1 LDKLVCDSRYQRGI
15 EEKRVTR
22 IIDNFDAKLLGTLEL
37 SKRKNG
43 TFAVI
48 DGQHRFEAL
57 KALGR
62 KTCPALVHSDL
73 SVQQEAD
80 LFARQNMGRKQL
92 TPVQRF
98 RAQVFSGDPQAVE
111 LQNAMTKYGF
121 SAQVGPTTV
130 NGAIRAIA
138 ALERIYRARGIENVE
153 QTLSMIAD
161 LWYVEKVATDQHM
174 IRGCSLFLWNY
185 GDRFDE
191 QHAERLRRVSALEI
205 LRRAKEK
212 ALAISNEAVV
222 SIVADDVRRISG
234 LRGTTGRKDQPV
246 LSKQRS
252 DELATV

>member
-98 RAQVFSGDPQAVE
+98 RAQASSSPTCSRHRRQSHCRPASLGRHAMKASASG
-111 LQNAMTKYGF
+111 G
-121 SAQVGPTTV
+121 
-130 NGAIRAIA
+130 
-138 ALERIYRARGIENVE
+138 
-153 QTLSMIAD
+153 
-161 LWYVEKVATDQHM
+161 
-174 IRGCSLFLWNY
+174 
-185 GDRFDE
+185 
-191 QHAERLRRVSALEI
+191 
-205 LRRAKEK
+205 
-212 ALAISNEAVV
+212 
-222 SIVADDVRRISG
+222 
-234 LRGTTGRKDQPV
+234 
-246 LSKQRS
+246 
-252 DELATV
+252 